1 MNTLLQNVGDL
12 NDMLLQG
19 KDLEALEKFYD
30 DAVEV
35 QENDRKP
42 LKGKKRAIQAKKD
55 FLSQVSEVTCVK
67 PLKVA
72 VGEKTTMVEW
82 HLSYQFQ
89 EGNEKEFTQVAVQE
103 WKDGR
108 IVREKFYFDGSLHR
122 ENNANHILK
131 EDG

>member
-30 DAVEV
+30 EQVEV
-35 QENDRKP
+35 QENDREP
-42 LKGKKRAIQAKKD
+42 LRGKDLAIKAKKD
-55 FLSQVSEVTCVK
+55 FLSRVSEVNCVK

-82 HLSYQFQ
+82 HLSYQLD
-89 EGNEKEFTQVAVQE
+89 EGSKKEFTQVAVQE

-108 IVREKFYFDGSLHR
+108 IVKEKFYFGQ
-122 ENNANHILK
+122 
-131 EDG
+131 